1 MSAPAWPSKV
11 RQKTDELCS
20 PARTR
25 TAGSTWIGVILRRL
39 GNGMADESKTG
50 ILGHLPPL
58 PRAALN
64 NSVIAMEQAYRQ
76 RKGLP
81 LLSDADIE
89 ALKAGQPMPW
99 EVGDGGSPT
108 APASAPATPA
118 AAPVTPL
125 APPAFA
131 PTAAASSAGSISPD
145 VAKWV
150 AEGKKWSKSA
160 IAAEQARRSRKGL
173 PALNDAEASALLG
186 EPVEASAPPAVAA
199 ASPAV
204 AVAPA
209 APSGPIST
217 EVAKWVAEGKK
228 WSKSSIAAEQARRG
242 RKGLPALTDAE
253 MTALL
258 GEPAAATAPAAVA
271 APAAKPGAAAPRP
284 AAGPPSA
291 AATVSRGGESST
303 YVGTPAVGTSRAA
316 ASAGVASVGPED
328 NEINQSRRRF
338 AWAAFAAFMTA
349 WFIAFFRFF
358 LPRTLF
364 EPATS
369 FKIGYPADYGLGVDT
384 KFQQK
389 YRIWVDRTPDRI
401 FVIYARCTHL
411 GCTPDWKPAENKF
424 KCPCHGSGYDSEG
437 VNFEGPAP
445 RPMDRARLEVAPDGQ
460 ILVDVSKLYQW
471 PKGQPSQFNDP
482 GAFLPT

>member
-1 MSAPAWPSKV
+1 
-11 RQKTDELCS
+11 
-20 PARTR
+20 
-25 TAGSTWIGVILRRL
+25 
-39 GNGMADESKTG
+39 MADESKTG

-58 PRAALN
+58 PRPALN
-64 NSVIAMEQAYRQ
+64 NSVIGMEQAYRQ
-76 RKGLP
+76 RKGLQ
-81 LLSDADIE
+81 LLTDADIE

-99 EVGDGGSPT
+99 EVGGV
-108 APASAPATPA
+108 APPAAASAPATPA
-118 AAPVTPL
+118 GAAPA
-125 APPAFA
+125 AP
-131 PTAAASSAGSISPD
+131 
-145 VAKWV
+145 
-150 AEGKKWSKSA
+150 
-160 IAAEQARRSRKGL
+160 
-173 PALNDAEASALLG
+173 
-186 EPVEASAPPAVAA
+186 ASAPPAAGA
-199 ASPAV
+199 
-204 AVAPA
+204 
-209 APSGPIST
+209 ISE
-217 EVAKWVAEGKK
+217 EVAKWVAQGNK
-228 WSKSSIAAEQARRG
+228 WSKSTIAAEQARRG
-242 RKGLPALTDAE
+242 RKGLPALNNAEMSALLGEPVEASAPAAAAPAPTPAAVAPAAKASSGPISAEVAKWVAEGKKWSKSTIAAEQARRGRKSLPALTDAE
-253 MTALL
+253 VAALL
-258 GEPAAATAPAAVA
+258 GEPAAAEAPAAAPVA
-271 APAAKPGAAAPRP
+271 AAVARP
-284 AAGPPSA
+284 AAAARPATGPPSA

-316 ASAGVASVGPED
+316 ASAGVASVGPD
-328 NEINQSRRRF
+328 DSEINQGRRRF

-369 FKIGYPADYGLGVDT
+369 FKIGYPADFGLGVDT

-445 RPMDRARLEVAPDGQ
+445 RPMDRANVQIAPDGQ

-471 PKGQPSQFNDP
+471 PKGQPSAFNDP

>member
-1 MSAPAWPSKV
+1 
-11 RQKTDELCS
+11 
-20 PARTR
+20 
-25 TAGSTWIGVILRRL
+25 
-39 GNGMADESKTG
+39 MADESKTG
-50 ILGHLPPL
+50 ILGRLPPL

-64 NSVIAMEQAYRQ
+64 NSVIGMEQAYRQ

-81 LLSDADIE
+81 LLTDADIE

-99 EVGDGGSPT
+99 EVGGVPAAP
-108 APASAPATPA
+108 APASAPPA
-118 AAPVTPL
+118 AAPAARSPV
-125 APPAFA
+125 AP
-131 PTAAASSAGSISPD
+131 AAAAGTISEE

-150 AEGKKWSKSA
+150 AQGNKWSKST
-160 IAAEQARRSRKGL
+160 IAAEQARRGRKGL
-173 PALNDAEASALLG
+173 PPLNTAEMSALLG
-186 EPVEASAPPAVAA
+186 EPVEASAP
-199 ASPAV
+199 
-204 AVAPA
+204 APA
-209 APSGPIST
+209 AAAPVPAALPAKAASGPISA

-228 WSKSSIAAEQARRG
+228 WSKSTIAAEQARRG
-242 RKGLPALTDAE
+242 RKGLPALTDSEVA
-253 MTALL
+253 ALL
-258 GEPAAATAPAAVA
+258 GEPAAAEAPAAAPVTA
-271 APAAKPGAAAPRP
+271 AVAKPAAAAPRA

-291 AATVSRGGESST
+291 AATVGRGEGSNT

-316 ASAGVASVGPED
+316 AAAGVASVGPED
-328 NEINQSRRRF
+328 NDINQSRRRF

-369 FKIGYPADYGLGVDT
+369 FKIGYPADFGLGVDT

-445 RPMDRARLEVAPDGQ
+445 RPMDRANVSIAPDGQ

-471 PKGQPSQFNDP
+471 PKGQPSAFNDP
-482 GAFLPT
+482 GAYLPT

>member
-1 MSAPAWPSKV
+1 
-11 RQKTDELCS
+11 
-20 PARTR
+20 
-25 TAGSTWIGVILRRL
+25 
-39 GNGMADESKTG
+39 MADESKTG

-58 PRAALN
+58 PRPALN
-64 NSVIAMEQAYRQ
+64 NSVIGMEQAYRQ
-76 RKGLP
+76 RKGLQ
-81 LLSDADIE
+81 LLTDADIE

-99 EVGDGGSPT
+99 EVGGAAPP
-108 APASAPATPA
+108 PASAPATTVASPA
-118 AAPVTPL
+118 AA
-125 APPAFA
+125 APGALP
-131 PTAAASSAGSISPD
+131 AAATGTISEE
-145 VAKWV
+145 VAKWI
-150 AEGKKWSKSA
+150 AQGNKWSKST
-160 IAAEQARRSRKGL
+160 IAAEQARRARKGL
-173 PALNDAEASALLG
+173 PALNNAEMSALLG
-186 EPVEASAPPAVAA
+186 EPVEASAPAA
-199 ASPAV
+199 AALPTPA
-204 AVAPA
+204 AAAPA
-209 APSGPIST
+209 ARAPSGPISA

-228 WSKSSIAAEQARRG
+228 WSKSTIAAEQARRG
-242 RKGLPALTDAE
+242 RKGLPALTDSEVA
-253 MTALL
+253 ALL
-258 GEPAAATAPAAVA
+258 GEPAEAPAAAAPVAATAAKPAAA
-271 APAAKPGAAAPRP
+271 ARP
-284 AAGPPSA
+284 ATGPPSA

-316 ASAGVASVGPED
+316 ASAGVASVGPDD
-328 NEINQSRRRF
+328 NEINQGRRRF

-369 FKIGYPADYGLGVDT
+369 FKIGYPADFGLGVDT

-445 RPMDRARLEVAPDGQ
+445 RPMDRANVQIAPDGQ

-471 PKGQPSQFNDP
+471 PKGQPSAFNDP
-482 GAFLPT
+482 GAYLPT

>member
-1 MSAPAWPSKV
+1 
-11 RQKTDELCS
+11 
-20 PARTR
+20 
-25 TAGSTWIGVILRRL
+25 
-39 GNGMADESKTG
+39 MADESKTG

-58 PRAALN
+58 PRPALN
-64 NSVIAMEQAYRQ
+64 NSVIGMEQAYRQ

-81 LLSDADIE
+81 LLTDADIE

-99 EVGDGGSPT
+99 EVGGAGSSQ
-108 APASAPATPA
+108 AQASVPASAPASTPLAAPPA
-118 AAPVTPL
+118 AAP
-125 APPAFA
+125 PA
-131 PTAAASSAGSISPD
+131 TSAESISEE

-150 AEGKKWSKSA
+150 AEGRKWSKST
-160 IAAEQARRSRKGL
+160 IAAEQARHSRKGL
-173 PALNDAEASALLG
+173 PALNNAEMSALLG
-186 EPVEASAPPAVAA
+186 EPVEAIAPPAVAA
-199 ASPAV
+199 SPTV
-204 AVAPA
+204 PAPA
-209 APSGPIST
+209 PAAPAPSGPISA

-228 WSKSSIAAEQARRG
+228 WSKSTIAAEQARRG
-242 RKGLPALTDAE
+242 RKGLPALNSAE
-253 MTALL
+253 VSALL
-258 GEPAAATAPAAVA
+258 GEPAAAEAPVAAAVA
-271 APAAKPGAAAPRP
+271 APAAAKPVAAAPRP
-284 AAGPPSA
+284 ATGPPSA
-291 AATVSRGGESST
+291 AMSVSQSGESTT

-316 ASAGVASVGPED
+316 ASAGLASVGPED
-328 NEINQSRRRF
+328 NDINQGRRRF

-369 FKIGYPADYGLGVDT
+369 FKIGYPADFGLGVDT
-384 KFQQK
+384 KFQQRF
-389 YRIWVDRTPDRI
+389 RIWVDRTPDRI

-445 RPMDRARLEVAPDGQ
+445 RPMDRAKVEIAPDGQ

-471 PKGQPSQFNDP
+471 PKGQPSQFNDN
-482 GAFLPT
+482 GAFLAT